1 MIDSR
6 LFEHYQIDIRKDLGM
21 TKRCPRPFD
30 TLLINKQGS
39 CYLCECTAWLPQSVG
54 NIQTKSITEILNSG
68 TSDALRRSIADGSY
82 RYCNEKQCSYLL
94 DARNEAPWSLTLPNA
109 QIRHVRLAI
118 DDSCNLSCPSCRTKK
133 AFLSSGRSL
142 KIRMDMADTIL
153 EYLRSQSQPIHVHIG
168 SDGDPFASLVY
179 RHFMR
184 RAENMSHL
192 SFSIQTNGLLIKQM
206 HHRIKNIFSRLRT
219 LNVSID
225 GATKHT
231 YEQLRRGGSHAKI
244 LDNLACIKEIKKQFV
259 FEFILHVV
267 IQKDNYH
274 EMEQMVDLAQ
284 QYGADRIWFN
294 RITNWN
300 THANFAEMD
309 VANEKNAQHSK
320 YLDVLENIKKRATAY
335 KKPLIEMPT
344 LVSKSFK

>member
-6 LFEHYQIDIRKDLGM
+6 LFEHYQIDINKDLGM
-21 TKRCPRPFD
+21 KKRCPRPFD

-54 NIQTKSITEILNSG
+54 NIQTKSIEEILNSV
-68 TSDALRRSIADGSY
+68 TAAALRGSIADGSY

-94 DARNEAPWSLTLPNA
+94 DARDDAPWRLTLPSK
-109 QIRHVRLAI
+109 QIRNIRLAI

-133 AFLSSGRSL
+133 IFLSSGRSL
-142 KIRMDMADTIL
+142 KIRMDMADTVL
-153 EYLRSQSQPIHVHIG
+153 EYMQSQSHPIHVHIG

-225 GATKHT
+225 GATKNT
-231 YEQLRRGGSHAKI
+231 YEQMRRGGSHEKI
-244 LDNLACIKEIKKQFV
+244 LDNLACIKEIKKQYG

-267 IQKDNYH
+267 VQKDNYH
-274 EMEQMVDLAQ
+274 EMTQMVDMAE

-300 THANFAEMD
+300 TYANFAELD
-309 VANEKNAQHSK
+309 VAGENNALHSQ

-335 KKPLIEMPT
+335 KKTFIEMPT

>member
-6 LFEHYQIDIRKDLGM
+6 LFEHYQIDINKDLGM
-21 TKRCPRPFD
+21 SKRCPRPFD

-54 NIQTKSITEILNSG
+54 NIQTKSIEEILNSG
-68 TSDALRRSIADGSY
+68 IADALRVSIADGSY

-94 DARNEAPWSLTLPNA
+94 DARDAAPWPLTLPTQ
-109 QIRHVRLAI
+109 QIRQVRLAI
-118 DDSCNLSCPSCRTKK
+118 DDSCNLSCPSCRVKK
-133 AFLSSGRSL
+133 IFLSSGRSL

-153 EYLRSQSQPIHVHIG
+153 EYLQSQSHPIHVHIG

-206 HHRIKNIFSRLRT
+206 HHRIKNIFSRLQT

-231 YEQLRRGGSHAKI
+231 YELLRQGGSYAKI
-244 LDNLACIKEIKKQFV
+244 LDNLACIKEIKKQYG

-267 IQKDNYH
+267 VQKDNYH
-274 EMEQMVDLAQ
+274 EMAQMVDLAE

-300 THANFAEMD
+300 THANFAELD
-309 VANEKNAQHSK
+309 VADENNADHPQYLEMLSK
-320 YLDVLENIKKRATAY
+320 IKHRAASY
-335 KKPLIEMPT
+335 DQRFIEMPT
-344 LVSKSFK
+344 LVSKTFK